1 MGSFE
6 LKNSKIF
13 KLILRTRVIEGHLGP
28 NLKKKK
34 GGPQIASSEARGLE
48 EDTVSPIASS
58 KARGSEEEIG
68 PSIPSSEAGGLGEET
83 SPQIASREA
92 RG

>member
-1 MGSFE
+1 MIKKKWSSDFELGSFE

-34 GGPQIASSEARGLE
+34 GGPQIASSEA
-48 EDTVSPIASS
+48 
-58 KARGSEEEIG
+58 
-68 PSIPSSEAGGLGEET
+68 EAKNM
-83 SPQIASREA
+83 S
-92 RG
+92 